1 MKFPLADWI
10 DSHRGCRHDL
20 SRSGMDGTIRH
31 PSPTASEV
39 RNADPEALVRALADD
54 LGVASDRVF
63 LTHGATEADSAVVL
77 FAARRGRRT
86 QDRACRVRYPE
97 YPPLF
102 DVAAA
107 AGFVPTDRDGPASL
121 AVISQPRNPEGD
133 LWGADRLSAWAEG
146 ARTLLVDET
155 FREFTGSP
163 SIARRAGPGVWT
175 SGTFT
180 KFYAGDDLRVGFLV
194 APEAAAQEYGRFH
207 GLLFDAVPP
216 YSVAGAL
223 ATLGA
228 RARIRREVDRVLE
241 ENRAS
246 WRRAFPKTIVP
257 AGPVGFDREIGG
269 DGARL
274 ATAALRDSVLVCPGH
289 YFGDPTGV
297 RLCLTRRSFSAD
309 LEAYLTVRERSAAP
323 SGARSPRPTAS
334 RGVRRRPGGS
344 GRARASRA

>member
-10 DSHRGCRHDL
+10 DSHRSCRHDL
-20 SRSGMDGTIRH
+20 SRSGMEGTVRH
-31 PSPTASEV
+31 PAPTASEV
-39 RNADPEALVRALADD
+39 RHAEAEELVRALADD

-63 LTHGATEADSAVVL
+63 LTHGATEANTAATL
-77 FAARRGRRT
+77 FAARPGRRT
-86 QDRACRVRYPE
+86 RSRACRVQYPE

-121 AVISQPRNPEGD
+121 AVVSQPRNPEGD
-133 LWGADRLSAWAEG
+133 LWGPDRLSAWAEG
-146 ARTLLVDET
+146 TRTLLVDET
-155 FREFTGSP
+155 FREFAGTP
-163 SIARRAGPGVWT
+163 SLARRAGPGVWT

-194 APEAAAQEYGRFH
+194 APEAEAEEYARFH
-207 GLLFDAVPP
+207 GLLFDAVSP

-223 ATLGA
+223 VTLRA
-228 RARIRREVDRVLE
+228 RPRIRREVDRVLE
-241 ENRAS
+241 PNRAI
-246 WRRAFPKTIVP
+246 WRRAFPRAGVP

-274 ATAALRDSVLVCPGH
+274 ARAGLRASVLVCPGH

-297 RLCLTRRSFSAD
+297 RVCLTRRSFATD
-309 LEAYLTVRERSAAP
+309 LEAYLA
-323 SGARSPRPTAS
+323 
-334 RGVRRRPGGS
+334 VRRRSASPAPARVPPSTAARSARRHPEGT
-344 GRARASRA
+344 GRARVLRS